1 MISGV
6 GAGEGLAAV
15 CGHQS
20 GAEGATV
27 EKPMFSREIAKC
39 DLSIIRFPAPTPL
52 FAVRLESAPYH
63 ERENT

>member
-20 GAEGATV
+20 GVKGATV
-27 EKPMFSREIAKC
+27 EKPMFSREIEKC

-52 FAVRLESAPYH
+52 LVNRL
-63 ERENT
+63 